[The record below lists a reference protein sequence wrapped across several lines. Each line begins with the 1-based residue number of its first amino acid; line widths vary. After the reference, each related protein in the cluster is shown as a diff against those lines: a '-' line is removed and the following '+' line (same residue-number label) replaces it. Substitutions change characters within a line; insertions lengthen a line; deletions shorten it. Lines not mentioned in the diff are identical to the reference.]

1 MAKTKKESAFASV
14 MKIFLNGVKLYFL
27 NFEKFFKY
35 MAFPIFGQIIGI
47 SLIFFASYI
56 FTLHVST
63 LTNKNPI
70 FDNIPL
76 VFLMLLIITLPGFFI
91 FCKAFWD
98 YIVAMAALNSMA
110 SSLLEGANIDDTGVH
125 TELIKR
131 RTGSYILFLLLISA
145 IYSLLS
151 FPLLWGLLAIV
162 FVYMALCFQV
172 FALEEDKNAVN
183 AIISAISY
191 VRYNFLKTAALLI
204 ILGISTYWLVPGLIS
219 WGFDIGDLGGFFSYP
234 VEQYIRLLP
243 LDGFNSILS
252 HYNIPFTLKS
262 YTIAK
267 HIVLMVVSF
276 AVTGFTLPL
285 RSLCCTALYKDI
297 NKRNYAGKIAA
308 EKLAQRAG
316 KPSKRKIQDED
327 DAD

>member
-1 MAKTKKESAFASV
+1 
-14 MKIFLNGVKLYFL
+14 
-27 NFEKFFKY
+27 
-35 MAFPIFGQIIGI
+35 
-47 SLIFFASYI
+47 
-56 FTLHVST
+56 
-63 LTNKNPI
+63 
-70 FDNIPL
+70 
-76 VFLMLLIITLPGFFI
+76 
-91 FCKAFWD
+91 
-98 YIVAMAALNSMA
+98 
-110 SSLLEGANIDDTGVH
+110 
-125 TELIKR
+125 
-131 RTGSYILFLLLISA
+131 
-145 IYSLLS
+145 
-151 FPLLWGLLAIV
+151 
-162 FVYMALCFQV
+162 MALCFQV